1 MIRFI
6 INKQARLFSVGYN
19 AEVVRIA
26 ILEMIKKG
34 PADGFNYIPW
44 CNNWRWGGIL
54 KKAPPTYSICFV

>member
-6 INKQARLFSVGYN
+6 LNKQARLFSVGYN

-44 CNNWRWGGIL
+44 CNNWRWGGG
-54 KKAPPTYSICFV
+54 F